1 MRSSREGAASTQR
14 LCVSQTHLAV
24 EVARSRSRPPRVGR
38 AAASCRLG
46 PARHAGCQV
55 HIAPHAE
62 HTVGPQQG
70 RLGLCPQE
78 QRGTRHT
85 GREHQRSWSLP
96 GIQLQNVLPGESTS
110 AAGLFPRYTGREHQ
124 RSWSLPVIAAA
135 EPRGGAGPVGAAGAD
150 LVGAAAAGLRGGAA
164 GAGLRGGAASST
176 ERLRGGAAG
185 WPPRR
190 RSGCWPPRRRSGC
203 WPPRGRSG
211 SAASSVHHRPSASS
225 VHHRPSRAAS
235 AVHHRPSAS
244 SVHHRQNQS
253 CLGGAPSAISL
264 VGAPSAEPRT
274 DRTKRASPAAFP

>member
-124 RSWSLPVIAAA
+124 RRWSLPVIVAA
-135 EPRGGAGPVGAAGAD
+135 EPRGGAGPVGAAGAG
-150 LVGAAAAGLRGGAA
+150 LVGAAGAGLRGGAA

-176 ERLRGGAAG
+176 GRLRGGAAG
-185 WPPRR
+185 AGLR
-190 RSGCWPPRRRSGC
+190 
-203 WPPRGRSG
+203 
-211 SAASSVHHRPSASS
+211 
-225 VHHRPSRAAS
+225 
-235 AVHHRPSAS
+235 
-244 SVHHRQNQS
+244 
-253 CLGGAPSAISL
+253 GGAA
-264 VGAPSAEPRT
+264 
-274 DRTKRASPAAFP
+274 

>member
-1 MRSSREGAASTQR
+1 MCARPRGRRRFTAPVCVAGTPGDAAPVCVTDTTDVGGLGRCRSRSGPQGAVSTQR

-150 LVGAAAAGLRGGAA
+150 LVGAAAAAL
-164 GAGLRGGAASST
+164 
-176 ERLRGGAAG
+176 
-185 WPPRR
+185 
-190 RSGCWPPRRRSGC
+190 
-203 WPPRGRSG
+203 
-211 SAASSVHHRPSASS
+211 
-225 VHHRPSRAAS
+225 
-235 AVHHRPSAS
+235 
-244 SVHHRQNQS
+244 
-253 CLGGAPSAISL
+253 
-264 VGAPSAEPRT
+264 
-274 DRTKRASPAAFP
+274 

>member
-38 AAASCRLG
+38 AAASYRLG

-85 GREHQRSWSLP
+85 GRERQRSWSLP

-124 RSWSLPVIAAA
+124 RSWSLPVILAQNLA
-135 EPRGGAGPVGAAGAD
+135 EV
-150 LVGAAAAGLRGGAA
+150 L
-164 GAGLRGGAASST
+164 ASST
-176 ERLRGGAAG
+176 QLVL
-185 WPPRR
+185 
-190 RSGCWPPRRRSGC
+190 
-203 WPPRGRSG
+203 
-211 SAASSVHHRPSASS
+211 ASSVQRVLASVEAQRVLASVEAHRVLAS
-225 VHHRPSRAAS
+225 VEAHRAGL
-235 AVHHRPSAS
+235 
-244 SVHHRQNQS
+244 
-253 CLGGAPSAISL
+253 C
-264 VGAPSAEPRT
+264 
-274 DRTKRASPAAFP
+274 

>member
-96 GIQLQNVLPGESTS
+96 GIQLQSVLPGESTS

-190 RSGCWPPRRRSGC
+190 RSGCWPPRRRSGSEEE
-203 WPPRGRSG
+203 PF
-211 SAASSVHHRPSASS
+211 
-225 VHHRPSRAAS
+225 RALNAS
-235 AVHHRPSAS
+235 AEAQRAGL
-244 SVHHRQNQS
+244 R
-253 CLGGAPSAISL
+253 GGAAGPKKNHSEPEPCWAAG
-264 VGAPSAEPRT
+264 GAGARAPPHGTEPCW
-274 DRTKRASPAAFP
+274 AAG